1 MSKNDFMKALVNQN
15 NLTETENGAG
25 ALKSTLN
32 YCIDAFATLGT
43 VRTNETDDFIITTF
57 SKAYAENRETALRM
71 LFYFRDIRGGQ
82 GARRVFRVCMN
93 WLAEVDD
100 TFVTRNLDNFLFFG
114 RGDDLL
120 CLLGTKAEAAMIQ
133 FIKYTLK
140 DDFKKAQNFENPTL
154 LAKWIPSLN
163 TSSPETVSKAKY
175 LCAKLGYTPKQYRK
189 TLSTIRKALN
199 VVEQKMSSKEWK
211 EIDYEKVPSR
221 ASMIYSNAFERH
233 DEEGYFDYIKKV
245 SLGEAK
251 VNAGALFPFDIVK
264 KANQYNVKTKKDRIL
279 LDAMWKALPDYSNS
293 NETGICVVDVSGSMC
308 GDPLIVAMSLGI
320 YCADKCRGPFHNKFF
335 TFSNNPQLQ
344 EIVGVDIVEKVRNL
358 ERADW
363 EGSTNIEAVFDIIL
377 KTAIEN
383 NLKQEDL
390 PSKLYIISDMQFNE
404 AQGGERV
411 WVNDK
416 VGAWAGYG
424 HWEVKERKPF
434 MQTMKKKYAEAGYK
448 LPGIVY
454 WNVRNSDCGMFQ
466 QTFEGENC
474 CMVSGYSPSLFKA
487 ILEGT
492 AYEETVNEKGEKV
505 ITEKVDPIDVMNKAV
520 YNERYDRVLI

>member
-1 MSKNDFMKALVNQN
+1 MSREQFVKALTNEN
-15 NLTETENGAG
+15 NLTLTENGAG

-32 YCIDAFATLGT
+32 YCLDAFSTLGT

-71 LFYFRDIRGGQ
+71 LFYLRDIRGGQ
-82 GARRVFRVCMN
+82 GARRVFRVCMK

-120 CLLGTKAEAAMIQ
+120 CLIGTKAEAAMIQ
-133 FIKYTLK
+133 FVKITLE
-140 DDFKKAQNFENPTL
+140 DDFHKVQNFQNPTWL
-154 LAKWIPSLN
+154 SKWLPSLC
-163 TSSPETVSKAKY
+163 TSSKETVSKAKY
-175 LCAKLGYTPKQYRK
+175 LCAKLKYTPKQYRK
-189 TLSTIRKALN
+189 TLSTIRKALK
-199 VVEQKMSSKEWK
+199 VVEQKMSAKEWTDI
-211 EIDYEKVPSR
+211 EYEKVPSR

-233 DEEGYFDYIKKV
+233 DEEGYFNYLKDLSDGK
-245 SLGEAK
+245 AK
-251 VNAGALFPFDIVK
+251 VNSGALFPFDIVK
-264 KANQYNVKTKKDRIL
+264 KSYQNSAKTKKDRIL

-293 NETGICVVDVSGSMC
+293 NETGICVVDVSGSMY

-335 TFSNNPQLQ
+335 TFSTNPKLQ
-344 EIVGVDIVEKVRNL
+344 DVVGVDIVEKVRNL
-358 ERADW
+358 VRADW
-363 EGSTNIEAVFDIIL
+363 CGSTNIEAVFDIML

-411 WVNDK
+411 WVKDT

-434 MQTMKKKYAEAGYK
+434 MQIMKQKYAEAGYK
-448 LPGIVY
+448 LPGLVY
-454 WNVRNSDCGMFQ
+454 WNVRNSDKGMFQ
-466 QTFEGENC
+466 QTFDGENC

-492 AYEETVNEKGEKV
+492 TFEETVNEKGEKV

-520 YNERYDRVLI
+520 YNERYDRVLV

>member
-1 MSKNDFMKALVNQN
+1 MSKNDFMKALVNEN

-32 YCIDAFATLGT
+32 YCLDAFSTLGT
-43 VRTNETDDFIITTF
+43 VRTNETDDFIISTF

-82 GARRVFRVCMN
+82 GARRVFRVCMK

-114 RGDDLL
+114 RGDDLF
-120 CLLGTKAEAAMIQ
+120 CLLGTKAEAAMIE
-133 FIKYTLK
+133 FVKTTLEE
-140 DDFKKAQNFENPTL
+140 DFRKAQNFDS
-154 LAKWIPSLN
+154 PSLLGKWLPSCN
-163 TSSPETVSKAKY
+163 CSSKETVSKAKY

-199 VVEQKMSSKEWK
+199 VVEQKMSAKEWK
-211 EIDYEKVPSR
+211 EIDYGKVPSR

-233 DEEGYFDYIKKV
+233 DEEGYNDYIEKM
-245 SLGEAK
+245 LTGESK

-264 KANQYNVKTKKDRIL
+264 KIDNAPYNVKKKDRIL
-279 LDAMWKALPDYSNS
+279 WTAMWNNLPDYSND
-293 NETGICVVDVSGSMC
+293 NETGICVVDTSGSMS
-308 GDPLIVAMSLGI
+308 GDPICVAISLGM
-320 YCADKCRGPFHNKFF
+320 YCADKCKGAFHNKFI
-335 TFSNNPQLQ
+335 TFSSKPELQ
-344 EIVGVDIVEKVRNL
+344 DVRGEDIVEKVHNL
-358 ERADW
+358 YDADW
-363 EGSTNIEAVFDIIL
+363 GGNTDLEAVFDLIL
-377 KTAIEN
+377 DTAVKN
-383 NLKQEDL
+383 NTPQEDL
-390 PSKLYIISDMQFNE
+390 PSKLYIISDMQFDDARRDE
-404 AQGGERV
+404 V
-411 WVNDK
+411 WVADSSYQ
-416 VGAWAGYG
+416 WRG
-424 HWEVKERKPF
+424 HWEKREPF

-492 AYEETVNEKGEKV
+492 TFEETVNEKGEKV

>member
-1 MSKNDFMKALVNQN
+1 MSREQFVKALTNEN
-15 NLTETENGAG
+15 NLTFTENGAG

-32 YCIDAFATLGT
+32 YCLDAFATLGT

-57 SKAYAENRETALRM
+57 SKAYSENRETALRM
-71 LFYFRDIRGGQ
+71 LFYLRDIRGGQ

-93 WLAEVDD
+93 WLAEVDCP
-100 TFVTRNLDNFLFFG
+100 FVTRNLDNFLFFG

-120 CLLGTKAEAAMIQ
+120 CLLGTKAEDAMVQ
-133 FIKYTLK
+133 FVKYTLE
-140 DDFKKAQNFENPTL
+140 DDLKKVQNFENPTL
-154 LAKWIPSLN
+154 ISKWLPSLC
-163 TSSPETVSKAKY
+163 TSSKETVSKAKY

-189 TLSTIRKALN
+189 TLSTIRKALK
-199 VVEQKMSSKEWK
+199 VVEQKMSAREWTDI
-211 EIDYEKVPSR
+211 EYEKVPSR

-233 DEEGYFDYIKKV
+233 NEEGYFEYIKKV
-245 SLGEAK
+245 ANGEAK
-251 VNAGALFPFDIVK
+251 ANAGALFPFDIVK
-264 KANQYNVKTKKDRIL
+264 KAQNCKGSNKDRIL

-293 NETGICVVDVSGSMC
+293 NETGICVVDVSGSMS
-308 GDPLIVAMSLGI
+308 GDPIIVAMSLGI

-335 TFSNNPQLQ
+335 TFSDSPQLQ
-344 EIVGVDIVEKVRNL
+344 EIVGTDIIEKVRNL

-377 KTAIEN
+377 RTAIEN

-411 WVNDK
+411 WVKDK
-416 VGAWAGYG
+416 VGAWSGYG

-434 MQTMKKKYAEAGYK
+434 MQIMKQKFAEAGYK

-466 QTFEGENC
+466 QTFDGENC
-474 CMVSGYSPSLFKA
+474 CMVSGYSPSLFRS

-492 AYEETVNEKGEKV
+492 TYEETVNEKGEKV
-505 ITEKVDPIDVMNKAV
+505 ITEKVDPTEVMNKAV